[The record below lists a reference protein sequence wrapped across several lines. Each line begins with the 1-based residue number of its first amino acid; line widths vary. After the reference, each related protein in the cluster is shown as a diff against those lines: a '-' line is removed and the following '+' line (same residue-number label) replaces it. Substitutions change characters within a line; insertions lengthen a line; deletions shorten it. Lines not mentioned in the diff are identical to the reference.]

1 MSQRSRPLYQEI
13 ADELLEEI
21 RSGKVPVGSMMP
33 TEMELR
39 ERFGVSRHTVREAM
53 RQLGEMGLLTRQA
66 GLGTIVKASEAGGT
80 YSQSIASLDHLLR
93 YPAETTLHVVSR
105 QPVSANREL
114 AEMLKCKPGEDW
126 VKVSGVRSHNADG
139 TPICWSDVY
148 VIPEYGSIAEEI
160 GKSPTTPVYRVV
172 EEVFGE
178 HVSEVNM
185 DLLASGV
192 PEDIAEA
199 LDVEPGTPALVVV
212 RRYTG
217 HKGRVFEVSV
227 TIHPEGRFI
236 YSAELR
242 REW

>member
-13 ADELLEEI
+13 ADELLAEI
-21 RSGKVPVGSMMP
+21 RTGKVPVGSMMP

-66 GLGTIVKASEAGGT
+66 GLGTIVKAAETRGT
-80 YSQSIASLDHLLR
+80 YSQSIASLDQLLR
-93 YPAETTLHVVSR
+93 YPAETTLHVTSR
-105 QPVSANREL
+105 EPVRADREL
-114 AEMLKCKPGEDW
+114 AETLRCKPGQEW
-126 VKVSGVRSHNADG
+126 VKVSGLRIHNVDAV
-139 TPICWSDVY
+139 PICWANVY

-160 GKSPTTPVYRVV
+160 GKSPTMPVYRQV

-178 HVSEVNM
+178 HVSEVQM
-185 DLLASGV
+185 DLMASGV
-192 PEDIAEA
+192 HEDIAEA
-199 LDVEPGTPALVVV
+199 LEVEPGTPALVVV

-217 HKGRVFEVSV
+217 HKKRVFEVSV
-227 TIHPEGRFI
+227 TIHPQGRFI